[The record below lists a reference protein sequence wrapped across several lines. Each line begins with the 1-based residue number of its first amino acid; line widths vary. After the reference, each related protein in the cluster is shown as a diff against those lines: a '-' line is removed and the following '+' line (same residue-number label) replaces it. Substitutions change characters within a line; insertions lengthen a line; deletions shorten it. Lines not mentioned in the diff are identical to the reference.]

1 MLLNSFFLSYNGG
14 ERRVII
20 VHQLHERD
28 SESEIFALLNE
39 KAPLS
44 ITQIAEELKIT
55 RSVCMHR
62 LKALLESG
70 KIVQMRASNS
80 GKSYYIVNKQAT
92 VADIGNM
99 HIEIAKET
107 VEAKDAYGELVDKVE
122 KIDSNV
128 NGIYANIISIMSIF
142 VCIFALIT
150 VNANISFEL
159 TQENMQ
165 NVFKGIV
172 VVNISVVV
180 CIVALLVGVKLIL
193 IKPLEA
199 KRKNKLSE

>member
-1 MLLNSFFLSYNGG
+1 M
-14 ERRVII
+14 
-20 VHQLHERD
+20 HQLHERD
-28 SESEIFALLNE
+28 IESQIFALLNE

-55 RSVCMHR
+55 RSVCTHR